1 MKRPFEEQESG
12 QGLVEYALVL
22 TLVAVVVIG
31 ILTFLGPIV
40 GNVYANIGEVLDG
53 GPITQVAAERTSG
66 QSGHVKVTIT
76 VSQETQVTFELGDQT
91 RTKTCN
97 GQCEHIF
104 NRAPDGSGQVHI
116 TAGDDEAIVLYP
128 PG

>member
-1 MKRPFEEQESG
+1 MKRPIEEQESG

-22 TLVAVVVIG
+22 TLVAIVVIG
-31 ILTFLGPIV
+31 ILTFLGPTV

-53 GPITQVAAERTSG
+53 GPITQVAAERVHG
-66 QSGHVKVTIT
+66 HSGHVKVTIT
-76 VSQETQVTFELGDQT
+76 VSQETQVTFELDGQT
-91 RTKTCN
+91 RTRNCN
-97 GQCEHIF
+97 GECEHTF
-104 NRAPDGSGQVHI
+104 THAPEGTGQVHI

>member
-1 MKRPFEEQESG
+1 MKRPYEEQESG

-22 TLVAVVVIG
+22 TLVAIVVIG

-53 GPITQVAAERTSG
+53 GPITQVAAARVHG
-66 QSGHVKVTIT
+66 QSGHVKVTVT
-76 VSQETQVTFELGDQT
+76 VSQESEVTFELDGQT
-91 RTKTCN
+91 RTRTCN
-97 GQCEHIF
+97 GQCEHTF
-104 NRAPDGSGQVHI
+104 TRASEGSGQVHI

-128 PG
+128 TG